1 MNNNQFEKPTIN
13 HSRIRWV
20 IILVGLVVGYYVFQ
34 LFTYQI
40 VNGAVYRAQA
50 EDNRTTEI
58 SDPTQRGIIYDRNG
72 VVLARN
78 EPAYNITV
86 TPARLPE
93 SDGELRRIYS
103 QLSELLNIPVSNGVV
118 DAVTAASFS
127 PCNTTLGI
135 EQIVYIADTNW
146 PFNAT
151 RLSCDVSKE
160 IAMAVKEKAMDWPG
174 IDVEIESVRVYP
186 TGNLTAE
193 VVGFLGPVPEVLVDY
208 YTELGFVAGR
218 DKVGYAGVESTMQDV
233 LGGTN
238 GKRVVEVTVGGEIV
252 RNLEEPIDP
261 IPGQNIYLTIDSR
274 LQSVARDAL
283 KMNLEYWNRHVGY
296 ILSTSG
302 SVVALNAKTGEV
314 LAMVSYPNFENNRMS
329 KGIPGY
335 YYEQLTQDQAKPL
348 VNQAI
353 SAELPPGS
361 VFKLVSALGILNE
374 GVVTPE
380 YTVDDP
386 GTISLVQKFYQN
398 DPGSLQT
405 YYCWD
410 RAGHGPVDYLHGIA
424 WSCNTYWYKVTGGYG
439 TEIAG
444 NGLGI
449 WRLGT
454 YARALGYG
462 ALTGIELP
470 GETDGLI
477 PDPTWKRLSQG
488 ENWAT
493 GDTYLAAVGQGYVLS
508 TPLQVVHSI
517 ATIANDGKLMKVSLI
532 SKIEAADGTI
542 TQQFEPTM
550 LWDITKDPKIEV
562 YNDNI
567 PTGELKTVQPWV
579 IELAKKGM
587 EMVTQTGGTAAYEFT
602 GDTNK
607 VAGKTGTAEYCDDF
621 ALANQLCGVG
631 IGGWPAHAWFVGYA
645 PYDDPEI
652 VVVAFAYNGKEGSTL
667 AAPIVR
673 KVIESYFGLKAAD
686 ADNLGY

>member
-151 RLSCDVSKE
+151 RLSCDVTKE

-314 LAMVSYPNFENNRMS
+314 LAMVSYPNF
-329 KGIPGY
+329 
-335 YYEQLTQDQAKPL
+335 
-348 VNQAI
+348 
-353 SAELPPGS
+353 
-361 VFKLVSALGILNE
+361 
-374 GVVTPE
+374 
-380 YTVDDP
+380 
-386 GTISLVQKFYQN
+386 
-398 DPGSLQT
+398 
-405 YYCWD
+405 
-410 RAGHGPVDYLHGIA
+410 
-424 WSCNTYWYKVTGGYG
+424 
-439 TEIAG
+439 
-444 NGLGI
+444 
-449 WRLGT
+449 
-454 YARALGYG
+454 
-462 ALTGIELP
+462 
-470 GETDGLI
+470 
-477 PDPTWKRLSQG
+477 
-488 ENWAT
+488 
-493 GDTYLAAVGQGYVLS
+493 
-508 TPLQVVHSI
+508 
-517 ATIANDGKLMKVSLI
+517 
-532 SKIEAADGTI
+532 
-542 TQQFEPTM
+542 
-550 LWDITKDPKIEV
+550 
-562 YNDNI
+562 
-567 PTGELKTVQPWV
+567 
-579 IELAKKGM
+579 
-587 EMVTQTGGTAAYEFT
+587 
-602 GDTNK
+602 
-607 VAGKTGTAEYCDDF
+607 
-621 ALANQLCGVG
+621 
-631 IGGWPAHAWFVGYA
+631 
-645 PYDDPEI
+645 
-652 VVVAFAYNGKEGSTL
+652 
-667 AAPIVR
+667 
-673 KVIESYFGLKAAD
+673 
-686 ADNLGY
+686 